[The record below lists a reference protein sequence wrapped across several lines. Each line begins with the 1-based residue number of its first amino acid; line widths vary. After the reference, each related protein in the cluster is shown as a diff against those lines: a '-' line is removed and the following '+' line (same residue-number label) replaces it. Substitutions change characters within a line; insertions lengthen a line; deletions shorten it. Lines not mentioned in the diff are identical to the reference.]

1 MENVIKKLKFKSVG
15 VVLYAPQPIAIEFV
29 KLGFSVSL
37 KENEKNQDVL
47 TFVNNKA
54 EFLDFLKNKL
64 INIQYDSVL
73 WIAYPKGTSRIK
85 TDINRDILRNAA
97 EEYGI
102 TTVAA
107 IAIDETWSA
116 LRFRPVE
123 KVARK

>member
-15 VVLYAPQPIAIEFV
+15 VVLYAPQVIEAEFV

-37 KENEKNQDVL
+37 KGNEKNQDVL
-47 TFVNNKA
+47 AFVNNKA

-73 WIAYPKGTSRIK
+73 WIVYPKGTSKIK
-85 TDINRDILRNAA
+85 TDINRDILRITA
-97 EEYGI
+97 EEFGL

-107 IAIDETWSA
+107 IAIDEIWSA
-116 LRFRPVE
+116 LRFRPVD